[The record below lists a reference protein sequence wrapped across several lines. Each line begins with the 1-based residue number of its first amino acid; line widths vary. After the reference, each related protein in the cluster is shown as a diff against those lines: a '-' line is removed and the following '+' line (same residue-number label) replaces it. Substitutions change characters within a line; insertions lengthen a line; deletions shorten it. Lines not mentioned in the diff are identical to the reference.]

1 MYDLSWVGGLIG
13 APWVL
18 RGRDPVTGWDCLGCA
33 EVSQAR
39 MLGTPEINSLALYAG
54 DTRAM
59 PSAIL
64 AAHFERGVGLYQ
76 RAPERTPGSIV
87 VFRAGRRPVH
97 CGLYLGQGRILHAS
111 QRADT
116 ILSPITDH
124 DYASAASEFYLPAG
138 YAP

>member
-1 MYDLSWVGGLIG
+1 MSDLSWVPDVIG

-33 EVSQAR
+33 EVCQAR
-39 MLGTPEINSLALYAG
+39 MLGTPEINSLGLYAG

-64 AAHFERGVGLYQ
+64 AAHFEAGLSFYR
-76 RAPERTPGSIV
+76 RAPDRAPGSIV

-111 QRADT
+111 ERAGT

-138 YAP
+138 FAT